1 MIVLNGDLEQF
12 FCCGPSDHLKNL
24 PAAEQ
29 FCHLIVEDNFIVMT
43 NNVMIILLGSLDKDI
58 DEGGKFTL
66 VDLAIPVI
74 WFFSLS
80 TFCVSVLLLFAVINV
95 SFVISFFVFSFRPV
109 LKSNFLVPQQ
119 ETKMQK
125 RQTDKK

>member
-1 MIVLNGDLEQF
+1 
-12 FCCGPSDHLKNL
+12 
-24 PAAEQ
+24 
-29 FCHLIVEDNFIVMT
+29 MT
-43 NNVMIILLGSLDKDI
+43 NNVMIILLGSLDEDI

-80 TFCVSVLLLFAVINV
+80 TFSVSVLLLFAVINV

-125 RQTDKK
+125 KQNDKTSQELRMLSPSLCIQRSQCNCSYCCSQLSEM